1 MKRRTTI
8 ILGTISALLIA
19 CLLPIR
25 TVVGEDMAPSIQP
38 GDLVWLLPGVEVQ
51 RGDVVALKDP
61 LDPSRTILR
70 RAIGPQG
77 TQVHFTDEGIRVD
90 AKRLRVK
97 DMGRLDGYGVYQET
111 IWSKPPAKAVEWLIR
126 RRGDPP
132 VKGDAE
138 PVDVPDGHWYLV
150 ADDRDDAL
158 DSRWWG
164 PVPQSA
170 IQGVV
175 KLRYGTA
182 HLWRKELEVLQGTQ

>member
-1 MKRRTTI
+1 
-8 ILGTISALLIA
+8 
-19 CLLPIR
+19 
-25 TVVGEDMAPSIQP
+25 MAPSIQP

-70 RAIGPQG
+70 RAIGPEG

-126 RRGDPP
+126 RRRDPP
-132 VKGDAE
+132 VKGEAE
-138 PVDVPDGHWYLV
+138 PLEVPEGHWYLV

-164 PVPQSA
+164 PVPKSA

-175 KLRYGTA
+175 RLRYGPA